1 MNLVLVKNARWAVT
15 ETEVLLFTGE
25 GRTFSS
31 VLCSQMQPGLQSY
44 LAFPD
49 LYNLF
54 FIHQHFHISSSIISD
69 RHIPA
74 TQKSPFFITQFSDSF
89 AKTGVS
95 HQQCLLAGRLYN
107 VGGKLIWG
115 KQNNM
120 YDDLFGSLSHLI

>member
-1 MNLVLVKNARWAVT
+1 MNLVLVKNARWAVI

-25 GRTFSS
+25 SRTFSL
-31 VLCSQMQPGLQSY
+31 VLCLQMQPGLQSY

-69 RHIPA
+69 RHVPA

-95 HQQCLLAGRLYN
+95 HQQCLLAERLYN
-107 VGGKLIWG
+107 VEGKLILG

-120 YDDLFGSLSHLI
+120 YEIFLVLSVI

>member
-1 MNLVLVKNARWAVT
+1 
-15 ETEVLLFTGE
+15 
-25 GRTFSS
+25 
-31 VLCSQMQPGLQSY
+31 MQPGLQSY

-49 LYNLF
+49 LCNLF

-69 RHIPA
+69 RRSPV

-95 HQQCLLAGRLYN
+95 HQPCLLAGRLYN
-107 VGGKLIWG
+107 VEGKLISG

-120 YDDLFGSLSHLI
+120 SDDPFGSLSHGI